1 MLIVTTL
8 QCGVLSKFVYEK
20 SELEAECNLVKS
32 QSYQ

>member
-1 MLIVTTL
+1 MLIFATITT
-8 QCGVLSKFVYEK
+8 LSKFVCEK